1 MAFFTLKSGVQTHK
15 IEEKIE
21 KKAVMGEKFF
31 ELCPL
36 QPCLYYVCSMLT
48 QIVDA
53 VDAVVMLDIALPQQI
68 GDVIAIQLH
77 PL

>member
-1 MAFFTLKSGVQTHK
+1 
-15 IEEKIE
+15 
-21 KKAVMGEKFF
+21 MGEKIF

-68 GDVIAIQLH
+68 GEGN
-77 PL
+77 